1 MDTNLGDT
9 PRAAANDASARAASV
24 PEWVARP
31 ERSNTLALRAIVAIA
46 LTLGR
51 RAARLLLYPVCV
63 YFLLFSPSGPRRR
76 RG

>member
-1 MDTNLGDT
+1 MDTKLGDT
-9 PRAAANDASARAASV
+9 PRAAANDASAQAASV

-51 RAARLLLYPVCV
+51 RGRLLAGYQGMRSGVKL
-63 YFLLFSPSGPRRR
+63 PSGKRTAPPQ
-76 RG
+76 